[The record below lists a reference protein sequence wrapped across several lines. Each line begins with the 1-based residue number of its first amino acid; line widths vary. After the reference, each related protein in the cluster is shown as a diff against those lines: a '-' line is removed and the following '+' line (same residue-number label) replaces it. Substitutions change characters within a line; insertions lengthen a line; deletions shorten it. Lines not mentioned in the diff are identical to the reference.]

1 MIRRAGIS
9 EFVPVTNRRGSALI
23 NPLRGLAILDPR
35 PSTVAYQCERTH
47 TLAGRPCYSLL
58 LLGHSILSLGRPAW
72 GDQPCRRG
80 DLVSQRGE
88 EPNSR
93 WWSSFDRN
101 DGEKAPFQMRKPRAD
116 LEQQLEKYRHELAE
130 AQEHLAEAPEQQT
143 ATADVLKVISGSPG
157 ELEPVFQAMLENAT
171 RICEAKF
178 GNLYLHEGGALRVVA
193 SYNVPRAFA
202 EAR

>member
-1 MIRRAGIS
+1 MIRRA
-9 EFVPVTNRRGSALI
+9 VPVLPNSYLSLTDGVRPLI

-35 PSTVAYQCERTH
+35 PSTVACQCERTH

-88 EPNSR
+88 EPKPR

-101 DGEKAPFQMRKPRAD
+101 EGEKARQPRSRASRRTGKEARGTYARARRGTGGGTGLGLAISRK
-116 LEQQLEKYRHELAE
+116 LARMMGG
-130 AQEHLAEAPEQQT
+130 
-143 ATADVLKVISGSPG
+143 DV
-157 ELEPVFQAMLENAT
+157 T
-171 RICEAKF
+171 
-178 GNLYLHEGGALRVVA
+178 VA
-193 SYNVPRAFA
+193 S
-202 EAR
+202 EAGKGSMFTVRLPGGGVTHWLQGSESGFGRSASWIVKL